1 MIHIE
6 FDNDKENRM
15 LSLNVYGHAG
25 AGEYGKDIICAS
37 ASVLVYT
44 LANNLNNIV
53 DDDSVEEDGHAF
65 IRCKAN
71 VRNMNAF
78 KVIQV
83 GFELLAEQY
92 PQNVELKKFGETL
105 GSLE

>member
-6 FDNDKENRM
+6 FDNDKDNR
-15 LSLNVYGHAG
+15 LISLNMYGHAD
-25 AGEYGKDIICAS
+25 AGTYGHDLVCAS
-37 ASVLVYT
+37 ASILAYT
-44 LANNLNNIV
+44 LVNSLNNLM
-53 DDDSVEEDGHAF
+53 DAELDEGHAF

-71 VRNMNAF
+71 ARNMNAF

-83 GFELLAEQY
+83 GYELLATNY
-92 PQNVELKKFGETL
+92 PKNVALKKFGETL